1 MSEKWSFT
9 ELLNLDS
16 SYADYEDIYLS
27 PYDVIPSTSNF
38 YSLEK
43 IEELADS
50 MLAVGQQQPIALGL
64 VDGVYKIISGHRRNL
79 AIIHNIESGEFPRDY
94 TTRYLYKPMTP
105 AMFELSLLIGNAF
118 NRKLTPYEETEQAV
132 RLKAALIRARD
143 EDKLDLK
150 GRMRDIVAEVLQT
163 SGTKVA
169 RMYKINSS
177 LVPEAKEKFKEGKLG
192 KIAAYETSRLPEQE
206 QREIAAAID
215 EGQEIRRKEI
225 AQRVKEKQEAKAIE
239 KAAERAEKAAKK
251 ADEAQI
257 AAAQVGLQ
265 AERAAENAEMGT
277 VVMKQPEPS
286 ENQEW
291 TTREWAIYTLRELML
306 KASYITDDD
315 LIVLQDILMV
325 TKEKEELDYGG
336 NQCNI
341 A

>member
-79 AIIHNIESGEFPRDY
+79 AIIHNIESGAFPRDY

-177 LVPEAKEKFKEGKLG
+177 LVPEAKEQFKGGKLS

-206 QREIAAAID
+206 QKDIAAAIAGG
-215 EGQEIRRKEI
+215 EKIQHKEI
-225 AQRVKEKQEAKAIE
+225 AQRVREKQEAKAIE

-251 ADEAQI
+251 AEEAQI
-257 AAAQVGLQ
+257 AAAQAGLQ
-265 AERAAENAEMGT
+265 AENAEMDT
-277 VVMKQPEPS
+277 TLVKQPEPS

-315 LIVLQDILMV
+315 LIVLQDILMA
-325 TKEKEELDYGG
+325 TKEKEELNHGG
-336 NQCNI
+336 NECNI